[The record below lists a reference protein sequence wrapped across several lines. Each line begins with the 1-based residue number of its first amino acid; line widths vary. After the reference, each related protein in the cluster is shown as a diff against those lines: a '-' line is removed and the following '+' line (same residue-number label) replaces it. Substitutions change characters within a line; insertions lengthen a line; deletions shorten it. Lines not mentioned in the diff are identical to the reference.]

1 MGEPT
6 TVAMGFTEE
15 CFPGSSHICLVYEN
29 DDQRQRVVSE
39 YLATGV
45 RNGELVRY
53 FTDAT
58 PPERIRSWLGDTG
71 VEVLGAEQRG
81 SFSISSAESAYCP
94 DGRFEPRAMIAG
106 SVQRYGLAEKA
117 GYTGMRSCGEMSW
130 VLKGRAGSERFLEY
144 EALLNTVTAA
154 FPHVGMCQYDAR
166 LFDGATLF
174 KVLQIHPFMVAQ
186 GQVVRNPYYTRPEE
200 FLAGIG
206 SAPVRS

>member
-1 MGEPT
+1 MSEPK

-15 CFPGSSHICLVYEN
+15 SFPGSSHICLIYEN

-39 YLATGV
+39 YLAAGV
-45 RNGELVRY
+45 RHGELVRY

-58 PPERIRSWLGDTG
+58 PPDRIRSWLG
-71 VEVLGAEQRG
+71 ELGAELQGAEERG

-117 GYTGMRSCGEMSW
+117 GYTGVRSCGEMSW
-130 VLKGRAGSERFLEY
+130 VLKGHAGSERFLEY

-200 FLAGIG
+200 FLAGID